1 MCFLCVLAVCVCKSV
16 CVWGFSEFMCVFANM
31 SVDACKSVGVCL
43 CVCQCAFVLASLSVC
58 VCACLCLQCV
68 CVCLCLCVCVCV
80 IPRGPAHFD
89 NPNDSCKR

>member
-1 MCFLCVLAVCVCKSV
+1 MCVNVFFVCACSVCLQECVCVG
-16 CVWGFSEFMCVFANM
+16 GFSEFMCIFANM

-68 CVCLCLCVCVCV
+68 CVCVSVCVRVCYSQR
-80 IPRGPAHFD
+80 PC
-89 NPNDSCKR
+89 SL